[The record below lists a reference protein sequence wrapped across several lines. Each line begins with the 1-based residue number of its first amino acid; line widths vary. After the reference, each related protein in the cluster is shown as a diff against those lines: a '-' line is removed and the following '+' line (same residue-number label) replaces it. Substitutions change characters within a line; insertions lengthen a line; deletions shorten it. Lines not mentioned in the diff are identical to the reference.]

1 MSKTYLDYAATTPLR
16 KEVLDT
22 MSETSLEF
30 WGNPSSQYASGRSA
44 RAELESA
51 RRRIA
56 ECLAVNPKGVT
67 FTSGAT
73 EANNLIIRSNAYR
86 LRNEG
91 KGNHLITGDAEHPSV
106 YEVFK
111 SLEKEGFVVSYLPLY
126 KSGTYLVEDLVE
138 ALNDKT
144 TLVSLMTV
152 NNETGVIMPVQ
163 EIAALLREKEIFFHT
178 DYVQAAGKIDLNA
191 GDIQADA
198 FSITAHKIY
207 GPKGIGLA
215 YQDPSI
221 NLQALQLGG
230 HQENSH
236 RAGTESLALAS
247 AFAKAIELAQAER
260 LDNEAKLEELSNYL
274 FAQLNSANVEYELNA
289 TAKKYVGVH
298 NIHFKGIKSSQ
309 ALIRLDMAGVE
320 VSAGSACAAGALE
333 PSRVLVSMFGAE
345 DPRVDESLRLS
356 LGIYNNKEDIDKF
369 VEVIASLA

>member
-1 MSKTYLDYAATTPLR
+1 MNKTYLDYAATTPLR
-16 KEVLDT
+16 KEVFEI
-22 MSETSLEF
+22 MSETALEF
-30 WGNPSSQYASGRSA
+30 WGNPSSQYASGRAA

-51 RRRIA
+51 RQSLA
-56 ECLAVNPKGVT
+56 KSLAVNPKGVT

-91 KGNHLITGDAEHPSV
+91 RGNHLITGEAEHPSV

-111 SLEKEGFVVSYLPLY
+111 SLEKEGFVVSYLPLD
-126 KSGTYLVEDLVE
+126 KSGTYLIEDLAE
-138 ALNDKT
+138 TLHDETA
-144 TLVSLMTV
+144 LVSLMTV

-163 EIAALLREKEIFFHT
+163 DIADLLKEKGIFFHT

-191 GDIQADA
+191 GDIEADA

-215 YQDPSI
+215 YQDPST

-247 AFAKAIELAQAER
+247 GFARALELAQAER
-260 LDNEAKLEELSNYL
+260 LDSEAKIEKLSEYL
-274 FAQLNSANVEYELNA
+274 FAQLDSANIKYELNA
-289 TAKKYVGVH
+289 TAKKYLGVH

-356 LGIYNNKEDIDKF
+356 LGIFSTKADIDRF
-369 VEVIASLA
+369 VEVIASLS